1 MSTPKESVSVA
12 SLTPA
17 PRLGGYD
24 RKFGDLRLRERTDLA
39 LVSLAIPLGG
49 DAAAKKAIKSA
60 FKLDL
65 PAPGQSSASKTHRL
79 VRTAPDQ
86 AMLVFD
92 DTSANAE
99 AAVRTALK
107 GACYTTLQTD
117 AWVALAL
124 VGPRAR
130 TVLERLCPLDLHD
143 SAFPVDAAAR
153 TVMEH
158 MGAMILREGPHSFL
172 LLSASSSAGSFLHA
186 VETSIRYST

>member
-1 MSTPKESVSVA
+1 MA

-17 PRLGGYD
+17 PILGGYD
-24 RKFGDLRLRERTDLA
+24 RSFGDLRLRERTDLA
-39 LVSLAIPLGG
+39 LVSLAIPQGG

-60 FKLDL
+60 FKLAL
-65 PAPGQSSASKTHRL
+65 PDPSRSAASKTHRL
-79 VRTAPDQ
+79 IRTAPDQ

-99 AAVRTALK
+99 PAVRITLK

-117 AWVALAL
+117 AWVVLSL
-124 VGPRAR
+124 SGPQAR

-143 SAFPVDAAAR
+143 AAFPVDAAAR

-158 MGAMILREGPHSFL
+158 MGAMIVHVGPDSFL

-186 VETSIRYST
+186 VETSIRYTT